1 LNRNDEM
8 MDDKFL
14 SSSLRWLMVPHQR
27 NRVIR
32 R

>member
-1 LNRNDEM
+1 M